1 MKKVFF
7 TLAAFAVTTIAA
19 AQTKVA
25 DVASFKSETIELGKL
40 KVGNPTTAVFQ
51 VTNVGKTPLI
61 IETAN
66 PTCGCTIGDYTK
78 SPIAPG
84 KSGEVK
90 ATYNAATVGAFTKTM
105 TVKFAGVDEVKSIT
119 IKGEVLSVE
128 DYAKLKPAV
137 LNTASVKETKSSA
150 VAAPKAKTHKH

>member
-1 MKKVFF
+1 MKKILF
-7 TLAAFAVTTIAA
+7 TLAAFAVTTFAS

-25 DVASFKSETIELGKL
+25 DVATFKAETIDLGKI
-40 KVGNPTTAVFQ
+40 KVGNPTTATFQ
-51 VTNVGKTPLI
+51 VTNIGKTPLI

-84 KSGEVK
+84 KSGTIT
-90 ATYNAATVGAFTKTM
+90 ATYNAASVSPFTKTM
-105 TVKFAGVDEVKSIT
+105 TVKFVGVEEVKSIT

-128 DYAKLKPAV
+128 DYAKVKPATP
-137 LNTASVKETKSSA
+137 LQKKKS
-150 VAAPKAKTHKH
+150 